1 MSDRLGMGKRG
12 EGESGKVSRFDRYML
27 SQLMMLFGFFS
38 LILISVYWVNRAVAL
53 FDELISDGQSAWV
66 FLEFTALTLPNVI
79 RLVLPVSAFV
89 AAVYVTN
96 RLSSESELV
105 VMQATGFSPMRLAR
119 PVVLF
124 GVIVGLMI
132 AVLVH
137 VLVPASRTKLAERK
151 VEIAQNVTSKF
162 LDEGA
167 FLHPAQGIT
176 FYIREITETGEML
189 DVFLS
194 DDRVPGEQTNYT
206 AERAILVKSAIGP
219 KLLMFEGLAQTLE
232 QGTSRLSTTRFDE
245 YSFDVS
251 SLAAESGPGRPEPE
265 AVSTIALLTAD
276 PDLRK
281 AMRAKPGALRFAGHE
296 RFAQSLIAVVAA
308 LIGFATLL
316 NGGFSRFGLWRQMAA
331 ATAILIFINFLV
343 NGTASIVENTPKL
356 WPLVYVPSLIGFA
369 IAWMLLIFAG
379 RARRVRHDLVAAV
392 AS

>member
-1 MSDRLGMGKRG
+1 M
-12 EGESGKVSRFDRYML
+12 SRFDRYLL

-66 FLEFTALTLPNVI
+66 FIEFTALTLPNVI

-119 PVVLF
+119 PVVFF
-124 GVIVGLMI
+124 GIIVGLMI

-151 VEIAQNVTSKF
+151 VEIAQNITSKF

-194 DDRVPGEQTNYT
+194 DDRVPGERTNYT

-219 KLLMFEGLAQTLE
+219 KLLMFEGLAQTLD
-232 QGTSRLSTTRFDE
+232 QRTDRLSNTRFDE

-251 SLAAESGPGRPEPE
+251 SLTAESGQRRPEPE

-281 AMRAKPGALRFAGHE
+281 AMRAKPGALYFAGHE
-296 RFAQSLIAVVAA
+296 RFAQSIIAVVAA

-316 NGGFSRFGLWRQMAA
+316 NGGFSRFGLWRQIAA
-331 ATAILIFINFLV
+331 ATGLLIFINFLV

-356 WPLVYVPSLIGFA
+356 WPLVYAPSLVGLA
-369 IAWMLLIFAG
+369 IAWILLVLAG

>member
-1 MSDRLGMGKRG
+1 M
-12 EGESGKVSRFDRYML
+12 SRFDRYLL

-119 PVVLF
+119 PVVFF
-124 GVIVGLMI
+124 GIIVGLMI

-151 VEIAQNVTSKF
+151 VEIAQNITSKF

-194 DDRVPGEQTNYT
+194 DDRVPGERTNYT

-219 KLLMFEGLAQTLE
+219 KLLMFEGLAQTLD
-232 QGTSRLSTTRFDE
+232 QRTDRLSNTRFDE

-251 SLAAESGPGRPEPE
+251 SLTAESGQRRPEPE

-281 AMRAKPGALRFAGHE
+281 AMRAKPGALYFAGHE
-296 RFAQSLIAVVAA
+296 RFAQSIIAVVAA

-316 NGGFSRFGLWRQMAA
+316 NGGFSRFGLWRQIAA
-331 ATAILIFINFLV
+331 ATGLLIFINFLV

-356 WPLVYVPSLIGFA
+356 WPLVYAPSLVGLA
-369 IAWMLLIFAG
+369 IAWILLVLAG

>member
-1 MSDRLGMGKRG
+1 MGKRG
-12 EGESGKVSRFDRYML
+12 EGVSGNVSRFDRYML

-38 LILISVYWVNRAVAL
+38 LILVSVYWVNRAVAL
-53 FDELISDGQSAWV
+53 FDELIADGQSAWV

-119 PVVLF
+119 PVVFF
-124 GVIVGLMI
+124 GIIVGLMI

-167 FLHPAQGIT
+167 FLHPAAGIT
-176 FYIREITETGEML
+176 FYIREITETGELL

-194 DDRVPGEQTNYT
+194 DARAPEERTNYT
-206 AERAILVKSAIGP
+206 AERAILVKSALGP
-219 KLLMFEGLAQTLE
+219 KLLMFEGLAQTLD
-232 QGTSRLSTTRFDE
+232 QRSNRLAATRFDE

-251 SLAAESGPGRPEPE
+251 SLSAEGTQRRPEPE

-281 AMRAKPGALRFAGHE
+281 AMRAKPGALRYAGHE
-296 RFAQSLIAVVAA
+296 RFAQSLLAVVAA
-308 LIGFATLL
+308 LIGFSTLL
-316 NGGFSRFGLWRQMAA
+316 NGGFSRFGLWRQI
-331 ATAILIFINFLV
+331 ATATALLIFVNFLV
-343 NGTASIVENTPKL
+343 NGTASLVDHKPRL
-356 WPLVYVPSLIGFA
+356 WPLVYAPSLAGIL
-369 IAWMLLIFAG
+369 IAWILLVFAG

>member
-1 MSDRLGMGKRG
+1 
-12 EGESGKVSRFDRYML
+12 ML

-38 LILISVYWVNRAVAL
+38 LILVSVYWVNRAVAL

-119 PVVLF
+119 PVLFF

-137 VLVPASRTKLAERK
+137 ALVPASRTKLAERK
-151 VEIAQNVTSKF
+151 VEIAQNITSKF

-176 FYIREITETGEML
+176 FYIREITDTGELL

-194 DDRVPGEQTNYT
+194 DARVPEERTNYT
-206 AERAILVKSAIGP
+206 AERAILVKSALGP
-219 KLLMFEGLAQTLE
+219 KLVMFDGLAQTLDLR
-232 QGTSRLSTTRFDE
+232 TDKLSATRFE
-245 YSFDVS
+245 EFSFDIS
-251 SLAAESGPGRPEPE
+251 SLTAQASRSRPEPE

-276 PDLRK
+276 PALKK
-281 AMRAKPGALRFAGHE
+281 AMRAKAGALRFAGHE
-296 RFAQSLIAVVAA
+296 RFAQSLIAIVAA

-316 NGGFSRFGLWRQMAA
+316 NGGFSRFGLWRQI
-331 ATAILIFINFLV
+331 ATATGLLIFINFLV
-343 NGTASIVENTPKL
+343 NGTASLVDNKPGL
-356 WPLVYVPSLIGFA
+356 WPLVYAPSVAGLA
-369 IAWMLLIFAG
+369 IAWVLLILAG